1 MKRVQVRLQTL
12 GIWGPEFELLLVGME
27 VIEAQLNWVFLHVGN
42 KARFRGGNLE
52 GLG

>member
-1 MKRVQVRLQTL
+1 MKRIEVRLQT
-12 GIWGPEFELLLVGME
+12 GIWGPEFSLLLVGME

-42 KARFRGGNLE
+42 RARFRGGIRQ